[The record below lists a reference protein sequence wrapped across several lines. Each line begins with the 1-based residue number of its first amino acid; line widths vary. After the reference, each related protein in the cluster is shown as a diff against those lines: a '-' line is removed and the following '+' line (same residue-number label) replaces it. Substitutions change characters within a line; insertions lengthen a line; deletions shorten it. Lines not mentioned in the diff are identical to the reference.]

1 MAKSLLQEAIA
12 EAKQL
17 REAAIQNATKQLE
30 ENLTPSIK
38 EMLAQ
43 KLEEELS
50 LNEIEEEENPLNEDS
65 NSGFKKV
72 KLKEADNESKSDQEP
87 EEDDAPVDDAAAD
100 ADAAAEDADAA
111 AEDADDAAADAEE
124 DADDAAADAEDS
136 EDSAIADDETPLKDI
151 TLGDLRTLIQDI
163 VAAGAAPAP
172 GGDLGADMEPGDVEG
187 MGDEVPAG
195 DLAAT
200 DSASPDPTAAAPGEE
215 PAADPTAD
223 PDAAADDDD
232 EIDIS
237 EILKE
242 LENEEKCPECGK
254 DKEHCICKEN
264 QANDIMPQNQN
275 GKEHHKE
282 PNENGISQDDEGLQK
297 ENQELKAKVAQL
309 EEGLAKVTKTLNDV
323 NLLNGKLVYTTR
335 LLNKENLTESQKANV
350 IKTLDSAKSTKEVK
364 SLYRTLLEGL
374 KPSKKVVTES
384 RRGSASR
391 PAGGSTASTILEG
404 DEMVRRFQELA
415 GIIKG

>member
-50 LNEIEEEENPLNEDS
+50 LDENEEETQIDENS
-65 NSGFKKV
+65 NSGFKEV
-72 KLKEADNESKSDQEP
+72 KLKEAEEDPKDEEEP
-87 EEDDAPVDDAAAD
+87 KEDDAPADDAAAD

-111 AEDADDAAADAEE
+111 AEDADDAVADA
-124 DADDAAADAEDS
+124 DADAAEDPAAEEEQS
-136 EDSAIADDETPLKDI
+136 DDTPLKDI

-172 GGDLGADMEPGDVEG
+172 EGDLGADLDAGGVEG
-187 MGDEVPAG
+187 MGDEAPAG
-195 DLAAT
+195 DLAA
-200 DSASPDPTAAAPGEE
+200 DPAAPAAED
-215 PAADPTAD
+215 PAADSAAD
-223 PDAAADDDD
+223 PNADPEAED
-232 EIDIS
+232 EKLDIDIS
-237 EILKE
+237 EILRE
-242 LENEEKCPECGK
+242 LEEEEKGKCPECGK
-254 DKEHCICKEN
+254 DKANCICKEN
-264 QANDIMPQNQN
+264 KANDIMPQNQN

-282 PNENGISQDDEGLQK
+282 SSSGPSQDDEGLQK
-297 ENQELKAKVAQL
+297 ENKELKAKVKEL
-309 EEGLAKVTKTLNDV
+309 EEGLKKVTKTLNDV

-335 LLNKENLTESQKANV
+335 LLNRQNLSESQKANV
-350 IKTLDSAKSTKEVK
+350 LKTLDGAKSTTEVK
-364 SLYRTLLEGL
+364 TLYKTLLEGL
-374 KPSKKVVTES
+374 KSSQKKSVVAEG